1 MIKIFYD
8 GEIYVRQ
15 RFGGINRYFDNI
27 ISRLPLDYEPIL
39 TTLKGYENSLP
50 QHTNLTLHSYNRFGI
65 KPGRLSFAIEPYYF
79 RLLEKSS
86 SFQIFHPTY
95 HYLLTRE
102 KLRKKNVPVVLTVYD
117 LLQEV
122 VPELIDPKGEEVK
135 FKKAA
140 IMAADAIICI
150 SESTK
155 KNLLK
160 YYSVPEE
167 KIFVT
172 HLAADLNV
180 KLASDRPILLK
191 PYVLYVGSRLGH
203 KNFSR
208 LLDAFAHIAKLNKD
222 LDLCVV
228 SNCPLSNEELQKTK
242 DKGIHDRLQIIVD
255 ADDSYLVKLYQNCL
269 CFVYPS
275 IHEGFG
281 IPPLEAMLCEAP
293 IIASDTSSI
302 PEVVGEA
309 GLLFNPFSTD
319 DLVEK
324 LVFLMDSPLTRQE
337 LITRGLSQVKKF
349 SWDKTVQQTV
359 SIYSSLS

>member
-1 MIKIFYD
+1 MTKIFYD
-8 GEIYVRQ
+8 GEIYIRQ
-15 RFGGINRYFDNI
+15 RVGGINRYFDNI
-27 ISRLPLDYEPIL
+27 ISKLPIDYEPIL
-39 TTLKGYENSLP
+39 TTIKGYEETLP
-50 QHTNLTLHSYNRFGI
+50 RHPNLTLHSYNRFGI

-79 RLLEKSS
+79 RLLEKNSD
-86 SFQIFHPTY
+86 FQIFHPTY

-102 KLRKKNVPVVLTVYD
+102 KLQKKNVPFVLTIYD
-117 LLQEV
+117 LLQEA
-122 VPELIDPKGEEVK
+122 VPELIDPMGKEVQ

-140 IMAADAIICI
+140 ILAADVIICI

-155 KNLLK
+155 RNLLK
-160 YYSVPEE
+160 YYPVSEA

-172 HLAADLNV
+172 HLATDLNV
-180 KLASDRPILLK
+180 KLVSNRPTSPN
-191 PYVLYVGSRLGH
+191 PYILYV
-203 KNFSR
+203 
-208 LLDAFAHIAKLNKD
+208 AIVAQLNKD
-222 LDLCVV
+222 VELCVV
-228 SNCPLSNEELQKTK
+228 SNCPLSNEELQNAK
-242 DKGIHDRLQIIVD
+242 DKGIQDRLHIIFD

-293 IIASDTSSI
+293 IIASNTSSI

-319 DLVEK
+319 ELADK
-324 LVFLMDSPLTRQE
+324 LMFLIDNPIARQNFV
-337 LITRGLSQVKKF
+337 LKGLNQVKKF

-359 SIYSSLS
+359 SIYNSLV